1 MLIKLLISGEDKLVK
16 SNLDQAWPGQISQME
31 EGKYQ
36 GSRGPCGAGVEGIL
50 VAPWS

>member
-1 MLIKLLISGEDKLVK
+1 MLIKFLISGEDKLVK
-16 SNLDQAWPGQISQME
+16 SNLDQALPGQISQKE

-36 GSRGPCGAGVEGIL
+36 GENL